1 MIITRTVRNAAY
13 PKELFGAPPN
23 KTRGRHVLPGMQR
36 ERVVNKDIAFVI

>member
-23 KTRGRHVLPGMQR
+23 KTRGPRVLPGMQR
-36 ERVVNKDIAFVI
+36 ERVFNKDIAFVI